1 MFLVFF
7 PLVLLCAEA
16 VHFESG
22 AHMQMFDGW
31 LDTCRPDQRRTRSGD
46 QANRLE
52 RSEPGC
58 PRRISQRGWC
68 PSTIDSQAHCC
79 IFWALD
85 RSNRILWRLI
95 CHNLRLLL
103 LLPGLGWQPV
113 PVLFLVVSKDTFV
126 KSNSLYIV
134 MEYADGGDLASLI
147 RKHKDEEQPLTETHA
162 MTIFSQ
168 CLLAL
173 QYIHSKRILHRR

>member
-1 MFLVFF
+1 MVGLTLVVQIHGERDQVIKQID
-7 PLVLLCAEA
+7 LSVLSPAALEESHKEVGVLRQLTHRHIVAYFEPWIDRIASFGACFVIICAFCA
-16 VHFESG
+16 
-22 AHMQMFDGW
+22 
-31 LDTCRPDQRRTRSGD
+31 
-46 QANRLE
+46 
-52 RSEPGC
+52 
-58 PRRISQRGWC
+58 
-68 PSTIDSQAHCC
+68 
-79 IFWALD
+79 
-85 RSNRILWRLI
+85 
-95 CHNLRLLL
+95 LLL
-103 LLPGLGWQPV
+103 GLGWQPV

-134 MEYADGGDLASLI
+134 MEYADGEDLASLI